1 MTTIAGPPVPPALS
15 GPDPARRAAIELPE
29 PLAYR
34 LKKRL
39 LGPPL
44 VTERLGDEKLNKTL
58 ALGVLA
64 PDMISSSAY
73 GTEEMLNQL
82 VPIIGVAAFTLLLP
96 ITAAI
101 LVVLFFVTLSYREVV
116 MVYTKAGGSY
126 VVSRENFGPRVAQVA
141 AVALIIDYIL
151 TVCVQVAA
159 GTDAL
164 ISAFPVLGEHTGAL
178 FISLAIVALMVW
190 GNLRGIRE
198 AGKIFALPTYLFIA
212 GIGSLVVTGLVR
224 AALGQ
229 LHTHSIDLK
238 GVTVGHPGNGFLL
251 GASLLLVL
259 RAFANGG
266 SSLTGLEAV
275 SNGVATFRQPTGR
288 NARRVLVVMSTVLGT
303 LVLGVS
309 LIAHFTHAVPY
320 DIGTPTVIS
329 QEADYVFGHGVLYYF
344 VQAVTMLILWTGG
357 NTSFNGFPNLASF
370 VAEDAFLPRQLT
382 RRGHRLVFSNGIIIL
397 AVLAAVLLVVTKASV
412 SALVAMYAIGVF
424 VGFTMAGA
432 GMVKHHLKLHEKGW
446 RHKSVI
452 NGSASVLSLL
462 IVGILAVVKFTQGAW
477 VVVATFPVLVVVL
490 IRLHGQY
497 EEEKVELEENA
508 ARACEAPI
516 LRRHVVLIFVE
527 RLDLATARAIQV
539 ARSLG
544 PTELRAVHF
553 VLDSAVA
560 RQLEE
565 QWGRLGL
572 SQLPLDLIDCPDRR
586 LTRAAMQLVAETA
599 ADGQTEVGVM
609 LPRRVF
615 EGLWRRVLHDRTA
628 DRIAGYIS
636 QLPNANATIVPFPLG
651 RRNKELVPWKT
662 GGHGGV
668 GELRH
673 AQAAK
678 GDGRRARRGGPS
690 PAGTVDGTAPATA
703 AGAAAGTSRRH
714 PPAGAPP
721 APEGGPPAAVAEP
734 GGVGGA
740 VGRVGMP
747 TVPIASIVW
756 RQRARVAGRVH
767 SVRVQPGASLTS
779 LECTISDGS
788 ASMVLVFQGRRR
800 VPGIEPGAKLLVE
813 GMVGERG
820 KRPAM
825 INPVYQILAG
835 PDASGH
841 EPAG

>member
-1 MTTIAGPPVPPALS
+1 VVDVVRIHVQTGGVVTTTSPAVPPGMS
-15 GPDPARRAAIELPE
+15 GPQPRAEVTFELPE
-29 PLAYR
+29 SVSYR
-34 LKKRL
+34 LKKKL

-44 VTERLGDEKLNKTL
+44 ITERLVDEKLSKTV

-82 VPIIGVAAFTLLLP
+82 VPIIGVAAFSLLLP
-96 ITAAI
+96 ITFSI

-126 VVSRENFGPRVAQVA
+126 VVSRENFGPRVAQLA
-141 AVALIIDYIL
+141 AVALIIDYVL

-164 ISAFPVLGEHTGAL
+164 TSAFPPLAGDDGSL
-178 FISLAIVALMVW
+178 FISLAIVLLMCW

-198 AGKIFALPTYLFIA
+198 AGRIFAFPTYLFVS
-212 GIGSLVVTGLVR
+212 GIGGLVIFGLIR
-224 AALGQ
+224 VALGQ
-229 LHTHSIDLK
+229 LHTHPIALS

-266 SSLTGLEAV
+266 SSLTGLEAI
-275 SNGVATFRQPTGR
+275 SNGVATFRDPRGP
-288 NARRVLVVMSTVLGT
+288 NARRVLVIMSTILGT

-309 LIAHFTHAVPY
+309 LLAYFTHAVPF
-320 DIGTPTVIS
+320 DHGTPTVIS
-329 QEADYVFGHGVLYYF
+329 QEAKYVFGQTPVGQALYYY
-344 VQAVTMLILWTGG
+344 VQGVTMLILWTGG

-370 VAEDAFLPRQLT
+370 VAEDAYLPRQLT

-397 AVLAAVLLVVTKASV
+397 AVLSGALLAVTKASV

-432 GMVKHHLKLHEKGW
+432 GMVKHHFTFHERGW
-446 RHKSVI
+446 RYKSAI
-452 NGSASVLSLL
+452 NGFASVLSFL

-477 VVVATFPVLVVVL
+477 LVVVLFPLLVVVL
-490 IRLHGQY
+490 IRLHRQY
-497 EEEKVELEENA
+497 SDERSELEANA
-508 ARACEAPI
+508 ARACEAPV

-539 ARSLG
+539 GRSLG

-553 VLDSAVA
+553 VLDTAA
-560 RQLEE
+560 AWELED
-565 QWGRLGL
+565 QWSRLGL
-572 SQLPLDLIDCPDRR
+572 SQLPLDLVECPDRR
-586 LTRAAMQLVAETA
+586 LTRAAMQLVAEA
-599 ADGQTEVGVM
+599 ASDGQTEVGVL

-628 DRIAGYIS
+628 DRIAGYVA

-651 RRNKELVPWKT
+651 RRRKELVPWKT
-662 GGHGGV
+662 GGPLGV
-668 GELRH
+668 DTYCPPTPRGAVHRH
-673 AQAAK
+673 WSRVRPEPPPPR
-678 GDGRRARRGGPS
+678 GDGPPRPAEEADGPQS
-690 PAGTVDGTAPATA
+690 PPSAGISLAEIPGATS
-703 AGAAAGTSRRH
+703 TLQI
-714 PPAGAPP
+714 
-721 APEGGPPAAVAEP
+721 AAV
-734 GGVGGA
+734 
-740 VGRVGMP
+740 R
-747 TVPIASIVW
+747 W
-756 RQRARVAGRVH
+756 RQRARVAGRVK
-767 SVRVQPGASLTS
+767 SVRVQPGSSLTS
-779 LECTISDGS
+779 LECTISDGTGQL
-788 ASMVLVFQGRRR
+788 VLVFQGRRR
-800 VPGIEPGAKLLVE
+800 VPGIEPGARLLVE

-835 PDASGH
+835 ADPGS
-841 EPAG
+841 EPQPS

>member
-1 MTTIAGPPVPPALS
+1 VVTTTSPAVPPGMS
-15 GPDPARRAAIELPE
+15 GPEQRAEVTFELPE
-29 PLAYR
+29 SLSYR
-34 LKKRL
+34 LKKKL

-44 VTERLGDEKLNKTL
+44 ITERLADEKLSKTI
-58 ALGVLA
+58 ALGVLS

-82 VPIIGVAAFTLLLP
+82 VPFIGVAAFSLLLP
-96 ITAAI
+96 ITATI

-126 VVSRENFGPRVAQVA
+126 VVSRENFGPRIAQLA
-141 AVALIIDYIL
+141 AVALIIDYVL

-164 ISAFPVLGEHTGAL
+164 TSAFPGLAKDNGNL
-178 FISLAIVALMVW
+178 LISLAIVLLMCW

-198 AGKIFALPTYLFIA
+198 AGKIFALPTYLFVT
-212 GIGSLVVTGLVR
+212 GIGALVAVGVIR

-229 LHTHSIDLK
+229 LHSHPINVP
-238 GVTVGHPGNGFLL
+238 GVTVGHPGNGLLL

-266 SSLTGLEAV
+266 SSLTGLEAI

-288 NARRVLVVMSTVLGT
+288 NARRVLVIMSTILGT

-309 LIAHFTHAVPY
+309 VLAYITHAVPY
-320 DIGTPTVIS
+320 DKGIPTVIS
-329 QEADYVFGHGVLYYF
+329 QEAGYVFGHGLLYYY

-370 VAEDAFLPRQLT
+370 VAEDAYLPRQLT

-397 AVLAAVLLVVTKASV
+397 AILSGALLAVTDASV

-432 GMVKHHLKLHEKGW
+432 GMVKHHLNLRERGW
-446 RHKSVI
+446 RHKTLI
-452 NGSASVLSLL
+452 NGSAAVLSVL

-477 VVVATFPVLVVVL
+477 LVVALFPVLVLVL
-490 IRLHGQY
+490 IRLHRQY
-497 EEEKVELEENA
+497 ADERLELEENA
-508 ARACEAPI
+508 ARACEAPV
-516 LRRHVVLIFVE
+516 LRRHVVMIFVE

-539 ARSLG
+539 GRSLG
-544 PTELRAVHF
+544 PSELRAVHF
-553 VLDSAVA
+553 VLDTAAA
-560 RQLEE
+560 RELEE
-565 QWGRLGL
+565 QWSRLGL
-572 SQLPLDLIDCPDRR
+572 SQLPLDLVECPDRR
-586 LTRAAMQLVAETA
+586 LTRAAMQLVAEVA
-599 ADGQTEVGVM
+599 SDGQTEVGVL

-628 DRIAGYIS
+628 DRIAGYVA

-651 RRNKELVPWKT
+651 RRRKELVPWKT
-662 GGHGGV
+662 GGPLGV
-668 GELRH
+668 DSFNPPAPKVAGHRH
-673 AQAAK
+673 WSRVRPETALAPADGARKPVEAGAA
-678 GDGRRARRGGPS
+678 PQP
-690 PAGTVDGTAPATA
+690 PAGTAVSLAPIAGPGGTTQI
-703 AGAAAGTSRRH
+703 
-714 PPAGAPP
+714 
-721 APEGGPPAAVAEP
+721 AAV
-734 GGVGGA
+734 
-740 VGRVGMP
+740 R
-747 TVPIASIVW
+747 W
-756 RQRARVAGRVH
+756 RQRARVAGRVK
-767 SVRVQPGASLTS
+767 SVRVQPGSSLTS
-779 LECTISDGS
+779 LECTISDGTGQL
-788 ASMVLVFQGRRR
+788 VLVFQGRRR
-800 VPGIEPGAKLLVE
+800 VPGIEPGARLLVE

-835 PDASGH
+835 ADPGS
-841 EPAG
+841 EPQPS